1 MNEIPEKLKGE
12 PCLRQWVLGW
22 VNLTHM
28 DHLLDP
34 KLHFLPGPS
43 RRKFQ
48 NVVDGDACFSR
59 HKQAKIRY
67 GSVHDDLQMMDRDSI
82 RELGLQRFYD
92 SMGEDDVTLFSIAAA
107 SWVGSADNGISFFFF
122 FFNKF

>member
-34 KLHFLPGPS
+34 KLHFLLGLS
-43 RRKFQ
+43 QRKFQ
-48 NVVDGDACFSR
+48 NVVDGDACAGW
-59 HKQAKIRY
+59 HKRAKIRY

-82 RELGLQRFYD
+82 RELGLQRFY
-92 SMGEDDVTLFSIAAA
+92 G
-107 SWVGSADNGISFFFF
+107 GR
-122 FFNKF
+122 

>member
-12 PCLRQWVLGW
+12 PRLRQWVLGQ

-34 KLHFLPGPS
+34 KLYFLPGPS

-48 NVVDGDACFSR
+48 NAVDGNACAGR
-59 HKQAKIRY
+59 HKRAKIRY
-67 GSVHDDLQMMDRDSI
+67 GSVHNDL
-82 RELGLQRFYD
+82 
-92 SMGEDDVTLFSIAAA
+92 
-107 SWVGSADNGISFFFF
+107 
-122 FFNKF
+122 